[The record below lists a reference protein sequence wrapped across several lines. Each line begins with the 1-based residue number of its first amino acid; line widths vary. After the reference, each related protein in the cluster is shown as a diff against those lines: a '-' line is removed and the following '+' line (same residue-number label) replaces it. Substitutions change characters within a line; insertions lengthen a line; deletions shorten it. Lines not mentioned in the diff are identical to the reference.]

1 MKEGEKRIPFLLSKP
16 RRRREKTSSPP
27 KRREASLSVPSR
39 PPLSPLLSSPH
50 LLDVLFFGSSSSDAH
65 FPVAEMSGYPLP
77 QPSLLLGTCICV
89 GGTRCSRS
97 REKRERERKRNL
109 LLAFRA
115 GCETFPSSLRWG
127 FLFPLSPV
135 MHHTFFVRGDV
146 GREQA
151 AAAAAAAAAR
161 GEVTRQ

>member
-1 MKEGEKRIPFLLSKP
+1 MQEGEKRIPCLLSRP
-16 RRRREKTSSPP
+16 RRRRKKTSSPPIPPPP

-65 FPVAEMSGYPLP
+65 FPVAEMSGYPLL

-97 REKRERERKRNL
+97 RKKRERERKRNL

-115 GCETFPSSLRWG
+115 GCETFPSSLRCG

-135 MHHTFFVRGDV
+135 MHHTFFVRGGCWKGT
-146 GREQA
+146 GR
-151 AAAAAAAAAR
+151 R
-161 GEVTRQ
+161 RRRRRRPG